1 MTDFQTFNS
10 RHRRLAILRFLEAS
24 PGYTSNVS
32 ILTDVLNSD
41 DIGIQTSRDQTTTEL
56 AWLAENGFVTLGG
69 REDFRVAT
77 ATGRGVEIAL
87 GRATHP
93 EIKRPGP
100 RA

>member
-1 MTDFQTFNS
+1 MSDFQAFNS

-32 ILTDVLNSD
+32 ILTDVLNSNQ
-41 DIGIQTSRDQTTTEL
+41 IGINTTRDQTSTEL
-56 AWLAENGFVTLGG
+56 GWLAENGFVTLGG

-77 ATGRGVEIAL
+77 ATARGVEIAM
-87 GRATHP
+87 GRTTHP
-93 EIKRPGP
+93 EIQRPGP